1 MLTPQPS
8 NNPDNMNKTTIA
20 FVMAVSLLACT
31 RAQDAKPSTAS
42 SKETTAGTAKA
53 ALSSEELEAKFKAM
67 LTNATLSGR
76 WALIKD
82 GALGEEKE
90 DKYQIA
96 SVGKVSGDS
105 WVVNAKIKYN
115 DREFVAPLPVKVK
128 WAGDTPVLIV
138 DNLTMPGGNRS
149 YSARVMFYDQ
159 TYSGTWSGGDH
170 GGMLYGVI
178 SNEKAEKSKEA
189 K

>member
-1 MLTPQPS
+1 M
-8 NNPDNMNKTTIA
+8 
-20 FVMAVSLLACT
+20 
-31 RAQDAKPSTAS
+31 
-42 SKETTAGTAKA
+42 SKIPLVIIA
-53 ALSSEELEAKFKAM
+53 ALSFAIGLHGQDQKAVAPAPAKPALPPEELEAKFKAM

-76 WALIKD
+76 WASIKD
-82 GALGEEKE
+82 GTLGEEKE
-90 DKYQIA
+90 DKYHIV

-149 YSARVMFYDQ
+149 YSARVMFYEH
-159 TYSGTWSGGDH
+159 TYSGTWSAGDH

-178 SNEKAEKSKEA
+178 SNEKAGKSKEA